1 MRVEA
6 RVVSLMFLLL
16 AGCAGMDEVECR
28 RANWYDLGF
37 RDAIFGIQ
45 RQDDLYTLQCEPHG
59 VKVDVARYL
68 DGWVEGKYEAD
79 RRKSSSHD

>member
-1 MRVEA
+1 MRFA
-6 RVVSLMFLLL
+6 LLVL
-16 AGCAGMDEVECR
+16 VLLGGCASMDPEGCR

-59 VKVDVARYL
+59 VKVDVARYVQ
-68 DGWVEGKYEAD
+68 GWVEGKYEAD
-79 RRKSSSHD
+79 QRKSSAHD